1 MTSIFRNVSEIPLD
15 DYLDLITDSFP
26 NNIELC
32 VSLADILYRHIKQED
47 SKRTLVEYNGRSAS
61 FQSHKFYS
69 LLGQVFGT
77 CQEREKD
84 SLLCYYKTNLYAANL
99 KPEVV
104 KKNRNVFS
112 FRNINE
118 FSLADMSNNTITVVS
133 PLKMNDPS
141 DTLIYDWADAKYNHW
156 KNIEQARGLIDVPII
171 GSLFRSGEI
180 YKESFEKYRVRSFC
194 ESRNGRIP
202 YQNTLMWSHYAGGH
216 TGYCIEYSLSR
227 EMQAKRYSTGYLC
240 TRAINYI
247 SLPINLEEK
256 VEEYGEDL
264 LFAKSSDWAYEN
276 EVRMLTYD
284 YGVDKDFMCIPLD
297 SDSSI
302 VSIYFGVKCREESKQ
317 MIRNILKD
325 CEGIKFYQM
334 KKDYTNIY
342 TLKAEEL

>member
-1 MTSIFRNVSEIPLD
+1 MD
-15 DYLDLITDSFP
+15 GYLNLITDSFP

-32 VSLADILYRHIKQED
+32 VSLSNILYHHIKEED
-47 SKRTLVEYNGRSAS
+47 SKRVIVEYNGENAL

-77 CQEREKD
+77 YQEREKD

-99 KPEVV
+99 NPEVV
-104 KKNRNVFS
+104 KKNRILFS